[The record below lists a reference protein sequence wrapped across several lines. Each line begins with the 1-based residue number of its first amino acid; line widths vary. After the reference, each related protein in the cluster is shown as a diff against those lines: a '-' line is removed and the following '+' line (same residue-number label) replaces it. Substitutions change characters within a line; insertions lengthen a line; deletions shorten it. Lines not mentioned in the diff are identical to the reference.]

1 MYGDEEEFKK
11 EILVAEN
18 LEYQDFIG
26 DFINDRPVY
35 HSGVLKNVRVPVDK
49 SAQMTKVQAQRA
61 LMDKTLKSQKMS
73 DKVSKAKQDAKKQQK
88 ETDIVDEKKEST
100 ANDGNK
106 DKTTKNWDESSDD
119 RKSK

>member
-88 ETDIVDEKKEST
+88 ETDIVDEKKESK

-106 DKTTKNWDESSDD
+106 DNTTKN
-119 RKSK
+119 